1 VEDSIMSL
9 VVIGGNNRGARAIV
23 NELQDETTRL
33 YDPDW
38 LLADPK
44 DNRAVQMAAVL
55 TKRFPALRPHPLQ
68 MRIQDALAYSTI
80 GDTVVLAPDTIEAIL
95 QTLEVRLASQRVSYQ
110 FAGRGPGG
118 IAGTRLAIQGTIYP
132 GDYETESAS
141 QLFLQTFA
149 GMSRS
154 ASSRQLTG
162 PDPLS
167 AAVLQPLRQ
176 AASRRTAR
184 HLAEKEREPQELSGS
199 PLSVMFGPTIYPLIP
214 VQGVPQDAHAQW
226 TARALEAAGGVPA
239 KHVASGGVHGGA
251 VYVAVVIREARAIH
265 FIKVAQ
271 NRMGKRSIAGM
282 KSFVS
287 PRVQQQSKSAVVT
300 D

>member
-1 VEDSIMSL
+1 VEDYIMSL
-9 VVIGGNNRGARAIV
+9 VVIGGNHRGGKAIV

-33 YDPDW
+33 YEPEW

-44 DNRAVQMAAVL
+44 EHRALQMAAVL
-55 TKRFPALRPHPLQ
+55 RDRFPTLRPQSFQ
-68 MRIQDALAYSTI
+68 MKVQDALTYSSI
-80 GDTVVLAPDTIEAIL
+80 DDYVVLALDTLEDTL
-95 QTLEVRLASQRVSYQ
+95 QTLAARLPAQRVSYQ

-118 IAGTRLAIQGTIYP
+118 VAGTRLSIQGTICP
-132 GDYETESAS
+132 GDHETESAS

-149 GMSRS
+149 RMSQA

-184 HLAEKEREPQELSGS
+184 HLAEKEREPRDLSGS
-199 PLSVMFGPTIYPLIP
+199 PLSVMFGPTIYPLVP
-214 VQGVPQDAHAQW
+214 VPGAPQDAHAQW
-226 TARALEAAGGVPA
+226 TALALDAAGGVPV
-239 KHVASGGVHGGA
+239 KHAASGGVHGGS
-251 VYVAVVIREARAIH
+251 VYVAVVIREERTIH

-271 NRMGKRSIAGM
+271 NRTGKRIIAGM

-287 PRVQQQSKSAVVT
+287 PRVAQPAVIT